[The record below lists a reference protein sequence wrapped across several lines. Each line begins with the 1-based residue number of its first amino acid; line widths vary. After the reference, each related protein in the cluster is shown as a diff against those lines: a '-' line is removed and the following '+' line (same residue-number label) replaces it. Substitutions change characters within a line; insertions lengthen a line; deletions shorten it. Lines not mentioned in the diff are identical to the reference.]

1 MSLTIE
7 APPVPLRIDE
17 HGVMRVGQ
25 TRVPIDTVVYCFNE
39 GASPEE
45 ITLRYT
51 SLALPDVYA
60 VINYYLHNKAEVDR
74 YVAKREEEA
83 RQIQAEIEQRFPPH
97 GIRDRLLARKQ
108 SRQE

>member
-1 MSLTIE
+1 MSLAIE
-7 APPVPLRIDE
+7 APPVPLRVDE

-60 VINYYLHNKAEVDR
+60 VINYYLHNKAEVDAYIIR
-74 YVAKREEEA
+74 REEEA
-83 RQIQAEIEQRFPPH
+83 NRMQTEMEQRFPPH
-97 GIRDRLLARKQ
+97 GIRERLLARKQ
-108 SRQE
+108 NQQG

>member
-1 MSLTIE
+1 MTLTIE

-17 HGVMRVGQ
+17 HGGIRVGQ

-51 SLALPDVYA
+51 SMALPDVYA
-60 VINYYLHNKAEVDR
+60 VINYYLQNKAEIDA
-74 YVAKREEEA
+74 YILAREEEA
-83 RQIQAEIEQRFPPH
+83 SRIQTEMEQRFPPH
-97 GIRDRLLARKQ
+97 GIRARLLARKQ
-108 SRQE
+108 ERQG